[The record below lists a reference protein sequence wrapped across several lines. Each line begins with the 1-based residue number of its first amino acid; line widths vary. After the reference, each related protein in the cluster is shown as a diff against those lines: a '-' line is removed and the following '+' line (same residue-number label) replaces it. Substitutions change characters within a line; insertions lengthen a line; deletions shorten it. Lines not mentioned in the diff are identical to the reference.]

1 MDYSEIV
8 RSELLQRG
16 LNFIEEYGAFQF
28 TMSSRQRRWRTL
40 LSSENNALICCAQF
54 PKTLNQLNAE
64 AALGC
69 FLLTEGRVVFRCG
82 AEVFDPLTAGE
93 TAISLL
99 RLSGNTV
106 CRYWERV
113 RFCGGTDEL

>member
-16 LNFIEEYGAFQF
+16 LNFIEEYGAFPWI
-28 TMSSRQRRWRTL
+28 SGGCL
-40 LSSENNALICCAQF
+40 
-54 PKTLNQLNAE
+54 KTLNQLNAE
-64 AALGC
+64 TALGC
-69 FLLTEGRVVFRCG
+69 FLLTEGHVVFRCG